1 MADNPDTGSTAPT
14 EQDFI
19 AFSTAVHKLSE
30 TDASAAMDTLNAG
43 RARFSGNEIWQ
54 EKLGDLSNWVR
65 EDMFNQLPPELQEA
79 FASALDAACKEVG
92 VTIIE
97 AGDWPSDWLEDD

>member
-1 MADNPDTGSTAPT
+1 MVDSPDLGSTAPT

-19 AFSTAVHKLSE
+19 AFCNGVDTLSE
-30 TDASAAMDTLNAG
+30 TDASAAMDMLNAG
-43 RARFSGNEIWQ
+43 RARFSGDEIWQ
-54 EKLGDLSNWVR
+54 DKLGDLSNWVR
-65 EDMFNQLPPELQEA
+65 EDMLRQLAPELQEA
-79 FASALDAACKEVG
+79 FLSALDAACEEVG